1 MRAPAFLSL
10 LPLFLVAFVSCAAA
24 PESGQDVAG
33 GRPVVLVLVEGLTW
47 EKVQEN
53 PSLEETFDV
62 GAVANLSTSQGAEAP
77 APRTAHVLLGAG
89 SRADTSLL
97 PGNLPPGTTD
107 PAGAFTGPV
116 SSIRP
121 GLLGET
127 LANEE
132 VTTAAI
138 GERAKLVV
146 MDREGRV
153 AGDYY
158 STKPVGSVGSALAE
172 GVEFVAV
179 EAGSSEEAARI
190 SGLARSAGATVAVA
204 APVPPSGLANLT
216 PFVLTGPGEGLLYSP
231 TTRTRGLLSS
241 SDVAPTLLG
250 RLGIDVPPGMQGRD
264 ATVRPG
270 TTGDAVRLGER
281 ISFVAEERFVAWL
294 IIGAAMLA
302 GTLLAVLW
310 KGKAGAVYALLVLA
324 ALPAGALAVAAIPTT
339 SAFVVAFST
348 LFLSGTLAGISWW
361 FSRTNVSRISGVFL
375 LVSAL
380 ILADTISGGALMK
393 LSTLGYNPAYG
404 TRFYGIGNEYA
415 AFLAGSLTVGIGALA
430 YRRRLPL
437 ALVLTAGIVVVLALG
452 LPTMG
457 ADVGGSLALGFGFG
471 ATVGLVRGA
480 RLKSLV
486 LWAGGGLSLSATLFV
501 LSGRLF
507 AGVSHGSRAAGGETG
522 LAEIILRK
530 LLLSL
535 DLLLNPV
542 FLLIFVATL
551 VVVYLGWRETKETT
565 FGAGLLGAT
574 ATALASGALN
584 DSGILAAIY
593 VLSYPVVAA
602 LMILL
607 AQRRGLRPKPV
618 RV

>member
-1 MRAPAFLSL
+1 
-10 LPLFLVAFVSCAAA
+10 
-24 PESGQDVAG
+24 
-33 GRPVVLVLVEGLTW
+33 
-47 EKVQEN
+47 
-53 PSLEETFDV
+53 
-62 GAVANLSTSQGAEAP
+62 
-77 APRTAHVLLGAG
+77 
-89 SRADTSLL
+89 
-97 PGNLPPGTTD
+97 
-107 PAGAFTGPV
+107 
-116 SSIRP
+116 
-121 GLLGET
+121 
-127 LANEE
+127 
-132 VTTAAI
+132 
-138 GERAKLVV
+138 
-146 MDREGRV
+146 
-153 AGDYY
+153 
-158 STKPVGSVGSALAE
+158 
-172 GVEFVAV
+172 
-179 EAGSSEEAARI
+179 
-190 SGLARSAGATVAVA
+190 
-204 APVPPSGLANLT
+204 
-216 PFVLTGPGEGLLYSP
+216 
-231 TTRTRGLLSS
+231 
-241 SDVAPTLLG
+241 
-250 RLGIDVPPGMQGRD
+250 
-264 ATVRPG
+264 
-270 TTGDAVRLGER
+270 
-281 ISFVAEERFVAWL
+281 
-294 IIGAAMLA
+294 MLA

-310 KGKAGAVYALLVLA
+310 KGKAGAAYALLVLA

-522 LAEIILRK
+522 LAEIIFRK

-602 LMILL
+602 LVILL